1 MPRYSKWIRVVLLV
15 LMPVLLPLVAAGQGL
30 LPSADGQE
38 RLYNVRIEMEKGGMT
53 GVCMMLRDSTGLHGS
68 VVNEFGV
75 GLMSFTY
82 EPERDKVRLH
92 SVFGKMDKWYIRR
105 TLRRDLR
112 RLVHAMRD
120 GSATYTND
128 RRGIRYAFTPINEDD
143 TAR

>member
-30 LPSADGQE
+30 LPSANGQE

-53 GVCMMLRDSTGLHGS
+53 GVCMMLCDSTGLHGN
-68 VVNEFGV
+68 VINEFGV
-75 GLMSFTY
+75 GLLSFTY

-112 RLVHAMRD
+112 RLLHAMGD
-120 GSATYTND
+120 GRATYRND
-128 RRGIRYAFTPINEDD
+128 RRGIGYSFTPITEDD

>member
-15 LMPVLLPLVAAGQGL
+15 LMPLLLPLVAAGQGL

-53 GVCMMLRDSTGLHGS
+53 GVCMMLCDSTGLHGN
-68 VVNEFGV
+68 VINEFGV
-75 GLMSFTY
+75 GLLSFTY

-120 GSATYTND
+120 GSATYRND
-128 RRGIRYAFTPINEDD
+128 RRGIGYSFIPITEDE

>member
-1 MPRYSKWIRVVLLV
+1 MPRYSTWIRVVLLV

-38 RLYNVRIEMEKGGMT
+38 CLYNVRIEMEKGGMT

-75 GLMSFTY
+75 GLMSFSYTFGS
-82 EPERDKVRLH
+82 DKVRLH

-112 RLVHAMRD
+112 RLLHAMGD
-120 GSATYTND
+120 GRATYRNG
-128 RRGIRYAFTPINEDD
+128 RRGIGYSFTPITEDE

>member
-1 MPRYSKWIRVVLLV
+1 MPRSSMWIRTFTLALV
-15 LMPVLLPLVAAGQGL
+15 PFLLPIVAVGQGL
-30 LPSADGQE
+30 LPRVDGQE

-53 GVCMMLRDSTGLHGS
+53 GVCMMLCDSTGLHGN
-68 VVNEFGV
+68 VINEFGV
-75 GLMSFTY
+75 GLLSFTY

-92 SVFGKMDKWYIRR
+92 SVYGKMDKWYIRR

>member
-30 LPSADGQE
+30 LPRVDGQE

-53 GVCMMLRDSTGLHGS
+53 GVCMMLCDSTGLHGN
-68 VVNEFGV
+68 VINEFGV
-75 GLMSFTY
+75 GLLSFTY

-120 GSATYTND
+120 GEATYRND
-128 RRGIRYAFTPINEDD
+128 RRGIGYSFTPIAEDD

>member
-1 MPRYSKWIRVVLLV
+1 MPRFSKWIRVVLLV

-53 GVCMMLRDSTGLHGS
+53 GVCMMLRDSAGLHGS

-75 GLMSFTY
+75 GLMSFSYTFGS
-82 EPERDKVRLH
+82 DKVRLH

-105 TLRRDLR
+105 TLRRDLH
-112 RLVHAMRD
+112 RLLHAMGD
-120 GSATYTND
+120 GEATYRNG
-128 RRGIRYAFTPINEDD
+128 RRGIGYSFTPIAENE

>member
-1 MPRYSKWIRVVLLV
+1 MPRSSMWIRTLTLALV
-15 LMPVLLPLVAAGQGL
+15 PFLLPIVAVWQGL
-30 LPSADGQE
+30 LPRVDGQE
-38 RLYNVRIEMEKGGMT
+38 RLYNERIEMEKGGMT
-53 GVCMMLRDSTGLHGS
+53 GVCMMLCDSTGLHGN
-68 VVNEFGV
+68 VINEFGV
-75 GLMSFTY
+75 GLLSFTY

-128 RRGIRYAFTPINEDD
+128 RRGIRYAFTPIIEDD

>member
-1 MPRYSKWIRVVLLV
+1 
-15 LMPVLLPLVAAGQGL
+15 
-30 LPSADGQE
+30 
-38 RLYNVRIEMEKGGMT
+38 MT
-53 GVCMMLRDSTGLHGS
+53 GVCMMLCDSTGLHGN
-68 VVNEFGV
+68 VINEFGV
-75 GLMSFTY
+75 GLLSFTY

-120 GSATYTND
+120 GSATYRND
-128 RRGIRYAFTPINEDD
+128 RRGIGYSFIPITEDE

>member
-15 LMPVLLPLVAAGQGL
+15 LMPLLLPLVAAGQGL

-38 RLYNVRIEMEKGGMT
+38 SLYNVRIEMEKGGMT

-75 GLMSFTY
+75 GLMSFSYTFGN
-82 EPERDKVRLH
+82 DKVRLH

-112 RLVHAMRD
+112 RLLHAMGD
-120 GSATYTND
+120 GEATYTND
-128 RRGIRYAFTPINEDD
+128 RRGIGYSFTPINEDD

>member
-15 LMPVLLPLVAAGQGL
+15 LMPLLLPLVAAGQGL

-38 RLYNVRIEMEKGGMT
+38 CLYNVRIDMEKGGMT

-75 GLMSFTY
+75 GLMSFSYTFGN
-82 EPERDKVRLH
+82 DKVRLH

-112 RLVHAMRD
+112 RLLHAMGD
-120 GSATYTND
+120 GEATYTND
-128 RRGIRYAFTPINEDD
+128 RRGIRYSFIPITEDE
-143 TAR
+143 TSR